1 VALGKANEHR
11 INLIKDQFTNVN
23 TREIKDDDIFK
34 QIKENNEK
42 KDHEQQQKDK
52 SRKVKEMEAKFF
64 QDN

>member
-1 VALGKANEHR
+1 MALGKANEHR